1 MSLKDILV
9 HVDTTQAGRDRL
21 RLAANLARRFD
32 AYLTGVFVVPP
43 PAVQPPIEVGAAAVA
58 LASFIAIVEGE
69 AENAEAEF
77 GKTLNREGVRGEW
90 HTDRG
95 IAELMVAIRAE
106 AADLVVLGQFDP
118 ERPGGIV
125 APEDVVLT
133 CGRPVLLVPYAGK
146 FETVGENVLIAWKRT
161 KEAAR
166 ALHDA
171 LPLMARKRSVVL
183 LTVVKKGKAAEG
195 PVTDVVAHLARHGLE
210 AKHEL
215 DPTED
220 LDPADAILSRAADLG
235 ADMIVMG
242 AYGHSRLREMIV
254 GGTTRDILDQM
265 TVPVLMSH

>member
-1 MSLKDILV
+1 MTLKDILV
-9 HVDTTQAGRDRL
+9 QVDSTPAGRVRL
-21 RLAANLARRFD
+21 QLAANIAKRFD

-43 PAVQPPIEVGAAAVA
+43 PELQPPAEVGAAAVE
-58 LASFIAIVEGE
+58 LASFIAIVERE
-69 AENAEAEF
+69 AGIVEEEF
-77 GKTLNREGVRGEW
+77 RATLKREGVRGEW

-95 IAELMVAIRAE
+95 IAEVSVAIRAE
-106 AADLVVLGQFDP
+106 AADLVVLGQYDAA
-118 ERPGGIV
+118 RPGGII
-125 APEDVVLT
+125 APEEVVLSS
-133 CGRPVLLVPYAGK
+133 GRPVLLVPYAGK
-146 FETVGENVLIAWKRT
+146 FESVGESVLVAWKRT

-171 LPLMARKRSVVL
+171 LPLMAQNRSLVL
-183 LTVVKKGKAAEG
+183 VTVVKKGNSAEG
-195 PVTDVVAHLARHGLE
+195 PGPGLVAHLARHGLT
-210 AKHEL
+210 ARCEL

-254 GGTTRDILDQM
+254 GGTTRDILDHM